1 LQGKQLLFTKT
12 LNNNM
17 SLSAFFIQKDELYL
31 YDLLSGKQLKKFDI
45 DIGTILSMSTKK
57 KYDFVIEL
65 L

>member
-1 LQGKQLLFTKT
+1 
-12 LNNNM
+12 M